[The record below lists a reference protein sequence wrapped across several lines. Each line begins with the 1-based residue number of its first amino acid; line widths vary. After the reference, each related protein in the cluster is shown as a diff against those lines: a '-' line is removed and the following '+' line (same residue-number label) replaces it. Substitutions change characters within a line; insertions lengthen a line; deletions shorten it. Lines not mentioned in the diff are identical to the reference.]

1 MITKEQINGIL
12 EEKLQGSPLFVVG
25 LNILPGNRI
34 EVFLDGDHGV
44 TIDDCSMISRFIESQ
59 LDRETEDFDLEVSSA
74 GLSRPLAFPR
84 QYRKNTGR
92 GLQLTLNDGQKISG
106 ILKTAHDTG
115 IELLIPAVKKTR
127 QPEQLIQISYS
138 DIKKALVEIS
148 FKP

>member
-44 TIDDCSMISRFIESQ
+44 TIDDCSMVSRFIESQ
-59 LDRETEDFDLEVSSA
+59 LDREAEDFDLEVSSA
-74 GLSRPLAFPR
+74 GLSRPLTFPR

-92 GLQLTLNDGQKISG
+92 GLQLMLSDGQKING
-106 ILKTAHDTG
+106 ILKMADDMG
-115 IELLIPAVKKTR
+115 IELVIPAVKKTR
-127 QPEQLIQISYS
+127 QPEQLIKISYS

-148 FKP
+148 FKK